1 MWFLSLFFQYLI
13 IIHLTPG
20 LLDLIWVLWG
30 QTYGWRQIKGLC
42 YEADGTHLLALW
54 RQANAMC
61 LFRAGQH
68 SMWKVNVWISKPV
81 TPVHQVTDSRRT
93 MSVFWLLNGRCVI
106 SWMQSSHLL
115 DFILQLEW
123 DVMVLFTHSVQN
135 NVSFVSVWHYTRCIT
150 AWISITV
157 QYTKGVF
164 I

>member
-1 MWFLSLFFQYLI
+1 MLISNQTWLKIMTFSDGFSLFRKGFMWFLSLFFQYLI

-42 YEADGTHLLALW
+42 YQADGTHLLAL
-54 RQANAMC
+54 C

-81 TPVHQVTDSRRT
+81 TPVHQVTDSRST

-106 SWMQSSHLL
+106 SWMQSSYLL
-115 DFILQLEW
+115 DFML
-123 DVMVLFTHSVQN
+123 
-135 NVSFVSVWHYTRCIT
+135 
-150 AWISITV
+150 
-157 QYTKGVF
+157 
-164 I
+164 